1 MKYAQSVDQSGLLI
15 LIMTIKNGRD
25 ALTQLQAKVDV
36 VIIGGGQAALAT
48 AYFLKRKKIPFVILD
63 DQSEAGGAW
72 LHAWESLRLFSP
84 NTWSSLSG
92 CMMPMTE
99 QTYPTRNEVIDYL
112 FAYEQRYQFPII
124 RPVHV
129 DHIEQKD
136 GYLDVYVG
144 DKYWRAKVVV
154 SATGTWSQPYI
165 PHYEGHERFEGIQT
179 HSAHYVNPEP
189 FINKKVIV
197 VGGGNS
203 GAQILAEV
211 SKVADT
217 TWVTV
222 TPPQFLSDDVDGR
235 ILFLRATERLKAQQ
249 AGRII
254 DQPVGGLGDI
264 VMIDSVK
271 EARERGVLHSREP
284 FTAFEEHSVVWG
296 DSSTQAV
303 DAVIWCTG
311 FKASLNHLRS
321 LDVVEPNQTVAV
333 NDGRSIKV
341 NNLWLVGYGEW
352 TGMAS
357 ATLIGVSRTARA
369 TADQIAAYLAELKL
383 N

>member
-1 MKYAQSVDQSGLLI
+1 
-15 LIMTIKNGRD
+15 MTINNRRE
-25 ALTQLQAKVDV
+25 ALTQLQTEVDV
-36 VIIGGGQAALAT
+36 IIIGGGQAALAT

-63 DQSEAGGAW
+63 DQVQAGGAW
-72 LHAWESLRLFSP
+72 LHAWQSLRLFSP

-92 CMMPMTE
+92 WMMPTTE
-99 QTYPTRNEVIDYL
+99 HTYPTRNEVIEYL
-112 FAYEQRYQFPII
+112 SAYEQRYQFPTI

-129 DHIEQKD
+129 DHIEQED
-136 GYLDVYVG
+136 DYLDVYAG
-144 DKYWRAKVVV
+144 DQYWRAKAVV
-154 SATGTWSQPYI
+154 SATGTWSQPHI
-165 PHYEGHERFEGIQT
+165 PNDIGREKFKGIQL
-179 HSAHYVNPEP
+179 HSADYMNAAP
-189 FINKKVIV
+189 FKNKKVIV

-235 ILFLRATERLKAQQ
+235 VLFLRATERLKAQQ
-249 AGRII
+249 EGKVIN
-254 DQPVGGLGDI
+254 QPVGGLGDI
-264 VMIDSVK
+264 VMIDTVK

-284 FTAFEEHSVVWG
+284 FNAFEEHSVVWADG
-296 DSSTQAV
+296 TTQAV

-321 LDVVEPNQTVAV
+321 LDVVEPDQTVAV
-333 NDGRSIKV
+333 HNGRSMKV

-369 TADQIAAYLAELKL
+369 AADEIAAYLTS
-383 N
+383 

>member
-1 MKYAQSVDQSGLLI
+1 MS
-15 LIMTIKNGRD
+15 
-25 ALTQLQAKVDV
+25 QLQAEVDV

-63 DQSEAGGAW
+63 DQNQAGGAW

-92 CMMPMTE
+92 WMMPKTE
-99 QTYPTRNEVIDYL
+99 QTYPTRNEVTQYL
-112 FAYEQRYQFPII
+112 SAYEQRYQFPVI
-124 RPVHV
+124 RPIHV
-129 DHIEQKD
+129 DHIEKKND
-136 GYLDVYVG
+136 CLDVYAG
-144 DKYWRAKVVV
+144 DKYWRAKAVV

-165 PHYEGHERFEGIQT
+165 PHYEGLERFKGIQT

-189 FINKKVIV
+189 FINKKVLVI
-197 VGGGNS
+197 GGGNS

-211 SKVADT
+211 SEVADT
-217 TWVTV
+217 IWITV

-235 ILFLRATERLKAQQ
+235 VLFLRATERLKAQQ
-249 AGRII
+249 EGRIV
-254 DQPVGGLGDI
+254 DQPIGGLGDI

-271 EARERGVLHSREP
+271 DARERGVLHSREP
-284 FTAFEEHSVVWG
+284 FKAFKEHSVVWEDG
-296 DSSTQAV
+296 STQLV

-321 LDVVEPNQTVAV
+321 LRVIEPNQTVAV
-333 NDGRSIKV
+333 NDGRSIKI
-341 NNLWLVGYGEW
+341 NNLWLAGYGEW

-357 ATLIGVSRTARA
+357 ATLIGVSRTAKA
-369 TADQIAAYLAELKL
+369 VVDEIAVYLAID
-383 N
+383 

>member
-1 MKYAQSVDQSGLLI
+1 MAQL
-15 LIMTIKNGRD
+15 K
-25 ALTQLQAKVDV
+25 AEVDV
-36 VIIGGGQAALAT
+36 VIIGGGQSALAT
-48 AYFLKRKKIPFVILD
+48 AYFLKRKKVPFVILD
-63 DQSEAGGAW
+63 DQSQAGGAW
-72 LHAWESLRLFSP
+72 LHAWQSLCLFSP
-84 NTWSSLSG
+84 HTWSSLSG
-92 CMMPMTE
+92 WMMPTTE
-99 QTYPTRNEVIDYL
+99 RTYPTRNEVIEYL
-112 FAYEQRYQFPII
+112 SAYEQRYQFPTI

-129 DHIEQKD
+129 DHIEQED
-136 GYLDVYVG
+136 DYLDVYAG
-144 DKYWRAKVVV
+144 DQYWRAKAVV

-165 PHYEGHERFEGIQT
+165 PHYEGHERFEGIQI

-235 ILFLRATERLKAQQ
+235 VLFLRATERLKAQQ
-249 AGRII
+249 EGKVIN
-254 DQPVGGLGDI
+254 QPVGGLGDI

-271 EARERGVLHSREP
+271 EARTRGVLHSREP
-284 FTAFEEHSVVWG
+284 FVAFTEHSAVWADG
-296 DSSTQAV
+296 SMQAV

-311 FKASLNHLRS
+311 FNPALNHLRG
-321 LDVVEPNQTVAV
+321 LGVVEPDQTVAV
-333 NDGRSIKV
+333 HNGRSMKL

-369 TADQIAAYLAELKL
+369 AADEIAAYLTS
-383 N
+383 

>member
-1 MKYAQSVDQSGLLI
+1 VYAGDQ
-15 LIMTIKNGRD
+15 
-25 ALTQLQAKVDV
+25 
-36 VIIGGGQAALAT
+36 
-48 AYFLKRKKIPFVILD
+48 
-63 DQSEAGGAW
+63 
-72 LHAWESLRLFSP
+72 
-84 NTWSSLSG
+84 
-92 CMMPMTE
+92 
-99 QTYPTRNEVIDYL
+99 
-112 FAYEQRYQFPII
+112 
-124 RPVHV
+124 
-129 DHIEQKD
+129 
-136 GYLDVYVG
+136 
-144 DKYWRAKVVV
+144 YWRAKAVV

-165 PHYEGHERFEGIQT
+165 PHYEGHERFEGLQT
-179 HSAHYVNPEP
+179 HSAHYVHPEP

-235 ILFLRATERLKAQQ
+235 VLFLRATERLKAQQ
-249 AGRII
+249 EGRVI

-284 FTAFEEHSVVWG
+284 FTAFEENSVVWADG
-296 DSSTQAV
+296 STQAV

-321 LDVVEPNQTVAV
+321 LDVVEPDQTVAV
-333 NDGRSIKV
+333 NDGRSVKV

-369 TADQIAAYLAELKL
+369 TVDQIAAYLA
-383 N
+383 NV

>member
-1 MKYAQSVDQSGLLI
+1 LNRLGFFNYEYGF
-15 LIMTIKNGRD
+15 TIIKRRD
-25 ALTQLQAKVDV
+25 ALAQLQAQVDV
-36 VIIGGGQAALAT
+36 VIIGGGQSALAT
-48 AYFLKRKKIPFVILD
+48 AYFLKRKKVPFVILD
-63 DQSEAGGAW
+63 DQSQAGGAW
-72 LHAWESLRLFSP
+72 LHAWQSLHLFSP
-84 NTWSSLSG
+84 HTWSSLSG
-92 CMMPMTE
+92 WMMPTTE
-99 QTYPTRNEVIDYL
+99 HTYPTRNEVIEYL
-112 FAYEQRYQFPII
+112 LAYEQRYQFPTI

-136 GYLDVYVG
+136 DYLDVYAG
-144 DKYWRAKVVV
+144 EQYWRAKAVV

-165 PHYEGHERFEGIQT
+165 PHYEGHERFEGIQI

-235 ILFLRATERLKAQQ
+235 VLFLRATERLKAQQ
-249 AGRII
+249 EGKVIN
-254 DQPVGGLGDI
+254 QPVGGLGDI
-264 VMIDSVK
+264 VMIDTVK

-284 FTAFEEHSVVWG
+284 FNAFEEHSVVWADG
-296 DSSTQAV
+296 TTQAV

-321 LDVVEPNQTVAV
+321 LDVVEPDQTVAV
-333 NDGRSIKV
+333 HNGRSMKV

-369 TADQIAAYLAELKL
+369 AADEIAAYLTS
-383 N
+383 

>member
-1 MKYAQSVDQSGLLI
+1 LNRLGFLNYEYGF
-15 LIMTIKNGRD
+15 TITKRRI
-25 ALTQLQAKVDV
+25 ALAQLQAEVDV
-36 VIIGGGQAALAT
+36 IIIGGGQSALAT
-48 AYFLKRKKIPFVILD
+48 AYFLKRKKVSFVILD
-63 DQSEAGGAW
+63 DQSQAGGAW
-72 LHAWESLRLFSP
+72 LHAWQSLRLFSP
-84 NTWSSLSG
+84 HTWSSLSG
-92 CMMPMTE
+92 WMMPTTE
-99 QTYPTRNEVIDYL
+99 HTYPTRNEVIEYL
-112 FAYEQRYQFPII
+112 LAYEQRYQFPTI

-136 GYLDVYVG
+136 DYLDVYAG
-144 DKYWRAKVVV
+144 EQYWRAKAVV

-165 PHYEGHERFEGIQT
+165 PHYEGHERFEGIQI

-235 ILFLRATERLKAQQ
+235 VLFLRATERLKAQQ
-249 AGRII
+249 EGKVIN
-254 DQPVGGLGDI
+254 QPVGGLGDI
-264 VMIDSVK
+264 VMIDTVK

-284 FTAFEEHSVVWG
+284 FNAFEEHSVVWADG
-296 DSSTQAV
+296 TTQAV

-321 LDVVEPNQTVAV
+321 LDVVEPDQTVAV
-333 NDGRSIKV
+333 HNGRSMKV

-369 TADQIAAYLAELKL
+369 AADEIAAYLTS
-383 N
+383 